1 MGDRVVALIPAL
13 NEEQHIKSTVNSL
26 SSMESINR
34 IVIIDDGSTDLTEER
49 AKEAGAEVIKLAKNV
64 GKGDA
69 INKAL
74 SLINNYEILLFLD
87 ADLGDSAKEAAK
99 LLEPVLRGEAD
110 MTIADFPKSNV
121 KGGFGLVKG
130 LAAWGI
136 KKCSGL
142 SVREPLSGQ
151 RAISYSV
158 INTVK
163 KLDGGFGAEVGLTI
177 DVARSGFKILEVP
190 TTMSHDATGRD
201 WSGFVHRGK
210 QLYYVLKAILR
221 RLR

>member
-1 MGDRVVALIPAL
+1 LSNRVVALIPAF
-13 NEEQHIKSTVNSL
+13 NEEERIKSTINSL
-26 SSMESINR
+26 SSIELINR
-34 IVIIDDGSTDLTEER
+34 IVVIDDGSTDTTEER
-49 AKEAGAEVIKLAKNV
+49 AKEAGAEVIKLAKNM

-74 SLINNYEILLFLD
+74 TLINNYEILLLLD
-87 ADLGDSAKEAAK
+87 ADLGDSAKEAKK
-99 LLEPVLRGEAD
+99 LLAPVLRGEAD
-110 MTIADFPKSNV
+110 MAIADFPEPNV
-121 KGGFGLVKG
+121 KGGFGLVKE

-151 RAISYSV
+151 RAISYPV

-163 KLDGGFGAEVGLTI
+163 KFDGGFGAEVGLTI
-177 DVARSGFKILEVP
+177 DVARSGFKVLEVP
-190 TTMSHDATGRD
+190 TTMSHAATGRNL
-201 WSGFVHRGK
+201 SGFIHRGK
-210 QLYYVLKAILR
+210 QFYNVLKAILR